1 MGYLRSKENVYWCIQ
16 VDKNG
21 QTMDNER
28 IIGEIRWRVFG
39 WDTIRIPVIS
49 LVFWVFQILIPWFFC
64 IGFMIAL
71 SLS

>member
-21 QTMDNER
+21 QIMDNER
-28 IIGEIRWRVFG
+28 IMGGDKVGVFG

-49 LVFWVFQILIPWFFC
+49 LVFGFFR
-64 IGFMIAL
+64 F
-71 SLS
+71 